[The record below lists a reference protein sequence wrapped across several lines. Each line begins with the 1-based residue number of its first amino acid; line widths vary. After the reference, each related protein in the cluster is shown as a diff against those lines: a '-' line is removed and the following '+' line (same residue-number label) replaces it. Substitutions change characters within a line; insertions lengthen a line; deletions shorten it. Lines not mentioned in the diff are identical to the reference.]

1 MHQIIYMSRGVEPM
15 SEEQLRELLL
25 QARAANEAKDITGA
39 LIYGDNQFMQIIEGA
54 ENDLVLLY
62 SKLINDPRHQNVVKL
77 ADKEIIQRNF
87 NQWSMAFNT
96 VSPEEFAQL
105 QGYVEPDAL
114 NLKAPG
120 LNAADSLLLEMMKS
134 FILNPRK

>member
-15 SEEQLRELLL
+15 NEDQLRDLLL
-25 QARAANEAKDITGA
+25 QARTANEAKSITGA
-39 LIYGDNQFMQIIEGA
+39 LIYGDDQFMQIIEGA
-54 ENDLVLLY
+54 EQDLVLLY
-62 SKLINDPRHQNVVKL
+62 AKLLNDPRHKNVVKL
-77 ADKEIIQRNF
+77 ADKEIMQRNF
-87 NQWSMAFNT
+87 SQWSMAFNA

-114 NLKAPG
+114 DLKAPG